1 MWFSVDIQF
10 WPKVEYGL
18 CAVVAPY
25 KKLKSCL
32 KGQHHQIIPFG
43 GIIRSCKAPIRQ
55 LDRGFFGA
63 GLPHVRVKAT
73 VPVVVKTPG
82 DWKWNI

>member
-1 MWFSVDIQF
+1 M
-10 WPKVEYGL
+10 
-18 CAVVAPY
+18 
-25 KKLKSCL
+25 
-32 KGQHHQIIPFG
+32 IPFG